1 MIQTK
6 RVIGYMTV
14 ALGLSWALYGGPPS
28 EKSIT
33 LPPDNPVSELKPGLG
48 VEKARAN
55 CIACHSTDYIVRQP
69 GRDAKQWEAEVEKM
83 VTVFGAPI
91 NEGDAK
97 VIVEYLATVYGPR
110 SKAPPPK
117 TRAPSARR

>member
-6 RVIGYMTV
+6 RAIWNLTV
-14 ALGLSWALYGGPPS
+14 ALGLVWALYGGTPS

-33 LPPDNPVSELKPGLG
+33 LPPDNPVSELKPGPG

-55 CIACHSTDYIVRQP
+55 CIPCHSTDYIVRQP
-69 GRDAKQWEAEVEKM
+69 GRDAKQWEAEVKKM

-97 VIVEYLATVYGPR
+97 VIVEYLAAVYGPP
-110 SKAPPPK
+110 SKGPPPK
-117 TRAPSARR
+117 TRTPSARR